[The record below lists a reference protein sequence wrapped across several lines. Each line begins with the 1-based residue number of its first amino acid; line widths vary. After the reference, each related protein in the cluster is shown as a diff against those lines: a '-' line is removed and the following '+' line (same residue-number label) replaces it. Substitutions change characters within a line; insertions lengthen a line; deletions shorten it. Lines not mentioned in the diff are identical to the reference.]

1 MPPTGAHTFQ
11 LAEREGFEPPEVLP
25 STVFKTAAI
34 DRSAISPGAKLGST
48 RNPPNIFGQGA
59 AIPDRG
65 RAGTTP
71 AARRIPPHFVT
82 LRKIGGTLKHLK
94 AVNKYFWKYRWR
106 FLLGLLFIILSNYF
120 RILAP
125 QVTGYVVNS
134 VETELKKHTADSAH
148 AAQGAPGAVK
158 TGDNPASTAAA
169 QAPPAGATPAASA
182 PTADASPAKPA
193 DPRMKTAARDT
204 ANYDILVRKLIRA
217 IDARHPAFDGWKV
230 AICGITL
237 LVLALISGGFLFLMR
252 QTIIVMSRHI
262 EFDQK
267 NEIYAHYQQLDVN
280 FYKTH
285 STGDLMSRMAE
296 DVSRVRMYTGPAT
309 MYLANLLVTIG
320 FSLFFMLRKD
330 ALLSLYVLTPLPIL
344 AITIYY
350 VNTII
355 HKRSEH
361 IQALLSN
368 LTTNAQESYS
378 GIRVIKSF
386 VQEKAMLRFFGHNSE
401 EYRKNAVNLAKVEAI
416 YFPAMGLMIG
426 LSTLLAIMIGGLYV
440 IYGKHNTDIGTI
452 TEFVIYITMLTFPVS
467 AIGWVASMVQRASAS
482 QKRLNEFLDTVP
494 AIRNAPEAI
503 KMPLQGNI
511 SFQGVDFTYPNTGI
525 HALTDFNLEIRKGEK
540 VVIIGRTGS
549 GKTTIA
555 QLLLRMYD
563 PDKGRILIDN
573 TPLQH
578 LDLQD
583 LRRQISFVPQDV
595 FLFSDTV
602 TGNIQFGLERGDD
615 EKVRLAARY
624 ASVDKEIDG
633 FAEKYQTV
641 VGERGVTLS
650 GGQKQRISIARG
662 LIKDPEIIVFDDC
675 LSAVDAKTEKE
686 ILGNLY
692 QYLQHKTAIIITHRI
707 FSLFDFDRIVVL
719 EEGRIVE
726 SGTHQEL
733 IARNG
738 YYTYLYEQQQAE
750 NSPA

>member
-1 MPPTGAHTFQ
+1 
-11 LAEREGFEPPEVLP
+11 LP
-25 STVFKTAAI
+25 KSN
-34 DRSAISPGAKLGST
+34 G
-48 RNPPNIFGQGA
+48 
-59 AIPDRG
+59 
-65 RAGTTP
+65 
-71 AARRIPPHFVT
+71 
-82 LRKIGGTLKHLK
+82 LKHLR
-94 AVNKYFWKYRWR
+94 AVYKYFWKYRWR
-106 FLLGLLFIILSNYF
+106 FLLGLIFIILSNYF
-120 RILAP
+120 RILTP

-134 VETELKKHTADSAH
+134 VEAELRTH
-148 AAQGAPGAVK
+148 
-158 TGDNPASTAAA
+158 
-169 QAPPAGATPAASA
+169 QAPLRTVTAGQKHADAA
-182 PTADASPAKPA
+182 PTQ
-193 DPRMKTAARDT
+193 DT
-204 ANYDILVRKLIRA
+204 TNYDILIRRF
-217 IDARHPAFDGWKV
+217 IRGMDARHSSFGQKV
-230 AICGITL
+230 VICGITL

-262 EFDQK
+262 EYDQK
-267 NEIYAHYQQLDVN
+267 KEIYDHYQQLDMN

-296 DVSRVRMYTGPAT
+296 DVSRVRMFTGPAV

-386 VQEKAMLRFFGHNSE
+386 VQEQGMLRFFSHNSE
-401 EYRKNAVNLAKVEAI
+401 EYRKNAVNLAKVESI
-416 YFPAMGLMIG
+416 YFPSMGLMIG
-426 LSTLLAIMIGGLYV
+426 LSTLLTIMIGGIYV
-440 IYGKHNTDIGTI
+440 IYGKHDTDLGTI
-452 TEFVIYITMLTFPVS
+452 TELVIYITMLTFPVS

-482 QKRLNEFLDTVP
+482 QKRLNEFLDTRPTICSP
-494 AIRNAPEAI
+494 AGALVQ
-503 KMPLQGNI
+503 PLHGNI
-511 SFQGVDFTYPNTGI
+511 CFRDVDFTYPNTGI
-525 HALTDFNLEIRKGEK
+525 HALKGFNLEIRKGEK
-540 VVIIGRTGS
+540 VVIVGRTGS

-555 QLLLRMYD
+555 QLMLRMYD
-563 PDKGRILIDN
+563 PDKGSVSIDG
-573 TPLQH
+573 TDIRR

-583 LRRQISFVPQDV
+583 LRRQISYVPQDV

-602 TGNIQFGLERGDD
+602 TGNIRFGLDQADE

-624 ASVDKEIDG
+624 ASVDKEIEG
-633 FAEKYQTV
+633 FSKGYETLI
-641 VGERGVTLS
+641 GERGVTLS

-662 LIKDPEIIVFDDC
+662 LIKDPEVIVFDDC

-692 QYLQHKTAIIITHRI
+692 QYLRQKTAIIITHRI

-719 EEGRIVE
+719 EDGRIVE
-726 SGTHQEL
+726 TGTHQEL
-733 IARNG
+733 MALNG

>member
-1 MPPTGAHTFQ
+1 LHKS
-11 LAEREGFEPPEVLP
+11 EG
-25 STVFKTAAI
+25 
-34 DRSAISPGAKLGST
+34 
-48 RNPPNIFGQGA
+48 
-59 AIPDRG
+59 
-65 RAGTTP
+65 
-71 AARRIPPHFVT
+71 
-82 LRKIGGTLKHLK
+82 LKHLK

-106 FLLGLLFIILSNYF
+106 FLLGLVFIILSNYF
-120 RILAP
+120 RILTP

-134 VETELKKHTADSAH
+134 VEAAMKQHTGGAS
-148 AAQGAPGAVK
+148 QGAA
-158 TGDNPASTAAA
+158 TRQHTAAA
-169 QAPPAGATPAASA
+169 PSQ
-182 PTADASPAKPA
+182 
-193 DPRMKTAARDT
+193 DT
-204 ANYDILVRKLIRA
+204 VNYDILVRKFIGKM
-217 IDARHPAFDGWKV
+217 DARHATFNEKV
-230 AICGITL
+230 VICGITL

-262 EFDQK
+262 EYDQK
-267 NEIYAHYQQLDVN
+267 KEIYDHYQQLDTN

-296 DVSRVRMYTGPAT
+296 DVSRVRMFTGPAI

-320 FSLFFMLRKD
+320 FSLFFMVRKD

-386 VQEKAMLRFFGHNSE
+386 VQEAGMLRFFSHNSE
-401 EYRKNAVNLAKVEAI
+401 EYRKNAVNLAKVESI
-416 YFPAMGLMIG
+416 YFPSMGLMIG
-426 LSTLLAIMIGGLYV
+426 LSTLLTIMIGGLYV
-440 IYGKHNTDIGTI
+440 IYGKHGTDLGTI

-482 QKRLNEFLDTVP
+482 QKRLNEFLDTQP
-494 AIRNAPEAI
+494 TIYSPSGAPSQR
-503 KMPLQGNI
+503 LQGNI
-511 SFQGVDFTYPNTGI
+511 CFQDVDFTYPNTGI
-525 HALTDFNLEIRKGEK
+525 HALSDFSLEIRKGEK
-540 VVIIGRTGS
+540 VVIVGRTGS
-549 GKTTIA
+549 GKTTVA

-563 PDKGRILIDN
+563 PDKGRILIDG
-573 TPLQH
+573 TDIRH

-583 LRRQISFVPQDV
+583 IRRQISYVPQDV

-602 TGNIQFGLERGDD
+602 TGNIQFGVDRADE
-615 EKVRLAARY
+615 EKVHLAARY
-624 ASVDKEIDG
+624 ASVDKEIEG
-633 FAEKYQTV
+633 FSNQYDTLI
-641 VGERGVTLS
+641 GERGVTLS

-692 QYLQHKTAIIITHRI
+692 QYLRQKTAIIITHRI
-707 FSLFDFDRIVVL
+707 FSLFDFDRIVVI

-726 SGTHQEL
+726 TGTHQEL
-733 IARNG
+733 MALNG

-750 NSPA
+750 NNPA